1 MEIITHSV
9 QDTQEVARN
18 IAKDILEKRKPNLV
32 LLEGELGGGKTTFS
46 QGFIKSLGVEQV
58 VTSPTFVIM
67 KPYPI
72 KDTEYTVYHIDL
84 YRLNQEWE
92 VLDIGIIDL
101 IQNPNNII
109 LVEWASKTPNLW
121 KNIPNTLIEFK
132 VIDQQARSINIK

>member
-9 QDTQEVARN
+9 QDTQEVARS

-72 KDTEYTVYHIDL
+72 RDTEYTVYHIDL

-92 VLDIGIIDL
+92 VLDLGIIDL
-101 IQNPNNII
+101 IQNHNNILLI
-109 LVEWASKTPNLW
+109 EWASKTPNLW
-121 KNIPNTLIEFK
+121 ENIPHTLIEFK
-132 VIDQQARSINIK
+132 VINQQERSINIK

>member
-9 QDTQEVARN
+9 QDTQEVARS

-32 LLEGELGGGKTTFS
+32 LIEGELGGGKTTFS

-72 KDTEYTVYHIDL
+72 RDTEYTVYHIDL

-92 VLDIGIIDL
+92 VLDLGIMDL
-101 IQNPNNII
+101 IQNPNNILLI
-109 LVEWASKTPNLW
+109 EWASKNPNLW
-121 KNIPNTLIEFK
+121 ENIPHTLIEFK
-132 VIDQQARSINIK
+132 VINQQERSINIK

>member
-9 QDTQEVARN
+9 QDTQEVAQN

-101 IQNPNNII
+101 IQNPTNII
-109 LVEWASKTPNLW
+109 LIEWASKTPNLW
-121 KNIPNTLIEFK
+121 ENIPNTLIEFK